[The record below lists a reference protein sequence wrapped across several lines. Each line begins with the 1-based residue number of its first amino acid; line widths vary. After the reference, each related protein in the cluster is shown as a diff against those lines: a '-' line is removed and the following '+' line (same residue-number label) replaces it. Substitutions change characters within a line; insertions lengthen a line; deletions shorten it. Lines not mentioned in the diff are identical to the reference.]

1 MSHLKLPLVLSVLI
15 AALSTCCCPLGGLIG
30 GAEFT
35 TGDFA
40 NVPAYPGSTQTTEAN
55 AAVSAM
61 TMVFSLVAEEIEW
74 KHYVTTDSESDVLD
88 WYEDVLPDHGWS
100 TTSGEGLGDVETE
113 GGLIFSKEDD
123 PEVLLVI
130 FAITGLEEGS
140 SDTHVVV
147 GRICIADED

>member
-1 MSHLKLPLVLSVLI
+1 MSHLRLPLVLSVLI

-61 TMVFSLVAEEIEW
+61 TMVFSFVAEEIEW

-88 WYEDVLPDHGWS
+88 WYELPDYGWG
-100 TTSGEGLGDVETE
+100 TASGEDLGNVETE

-147 GRICIADED
+147 GRIRIADEDY